1 MSAQSN
7 WAVITGASSGI
18 GAAIVRRLAKHEPD
32 LYCLAVGRRSA
43 TLEEARQLAVSAAS
57 NGKSDRVHVVAADVS
72 TPDGI
77 SKIVSALP
85 HNASVKY
92 LIHNAGMLGPIAPL
106 AEIERSTW
114 HQVVATNLEAPLF
127 LTQALIPHLRRYIN
141 ETGAKPRILNVSSG
155 AALNAYEGWG
165 PYCVTK
171 AGLNM
176 MYRCFSVELLHH
188 DILVGSVRPG
198 VVDTDMQVQ
207 IREYEGDQFPAQQKF
222 VDLHKGGQLES
233 PDKVATYFHWLLS
246 KIGDDEFGNEEWDIR
261 VSSKNDSRWNEFLS
275 ESGY

>member
-1 MSAQSN
+1 MSVQSN
-7 WAVITGASSGI
+7 WAVITGAGSGI
-18 GAAIVRRLAKHEPD
+18 GAAILRRLAKHEPD
-32 LYCLAVGRRSA
+32 LNCLAVGRRSA
-43 TLEEARQLAVSAAS
+43 KLQEARQLAISAAS

-72 TPDGI
+72 SPDGI
-77 SKIVSALP
+77 STIVSALP
-85 HNASVKY
+85 PNASVKY

-106 AEIERSTW
+106 AEIERSSW

-127 LTQALIPHLRRYIN
+127 LTQALIPQLKKYFS
-141 ETGAKPRILNVSSG
+141 ETGSKPRILNVSSG

-176 MYRCFSVELLHH
+176 MYRCLSVELLHH

-198 VVDTDMQVQ
+198 IVDTDMQVQ
-207 IREYEGDQFPAQQKF
+207 IREYEGDHFPAQQKF
-222 VDLHKGGQLES
+222 FDLHKGGQLES

-261 VSSKNDSRWNEFLS
+261 ASSKNNSRWNDYLS
-275 ESGY
+275 EGGD